1 MPMSDSDPIDRLTEG
16 ERACLRLVLDHKPS
30 KEIAI
35 RLGIGPDAVDKR
47 IKQAMRKLGVSS
59 RVVAARLLAEA
70 EAEHPESG
78 RYQRLVYQSPALA
91 GPIEAEPWSEP
102 QPATEAGATE
112 FREERAAFDV
122 PAFEPPAP
130 VAGIR
135 NDGIGWRRIIRV
147 VLAIIGIAILAA
159 LVAGG
164 LLSAILAGQQALE
177 AALT

>member
-1 MPMSDSDPIDRLTEG
+1 MSDSDPIDRLTAG
-16 ERACLRLVLDHKPS
+16 ERDCLRLVFDHKPS

-35 RLGIGPDAVDKR
+35 QLGIGPDAVDKR

-59 RVVAARLLAEA
+59 RIVAARLLAEA
-70 EAEHPESG
+70 ETATAGDE

-91 GPIEAEPWSEP
+91 EPAETRAWAGP
-102 QPATEAGATE
+102 QPATDGAATE

-122 PAFEPPAP
+122 QDFDRPPPA
-130 VAGIR
+130 VGAMD
-135 NDGIGWRRIIRV
+135 DGIGWRRIIRV